1 MGCNSEY
8 MNPTQKEANSKH
20 VASLLVYVQEQLDGN
35 AVQEYSAAANS
46 IYGNIHLLD
55 EMTAE
60 LCHALKLVVDG
71 DEETYNRIVYDA
83 KNPMSRKLA
92 DWWEQHVEADLKRK
106 AREQKLVT
114 VAEMRNKE
122 YAEYLR
128 LKAKFGE

>member
-1 MGCNSEY
+1 MACNSEY

-35 AVQEYSAAANS
+35 AVQEYASAANS
-46 IYGNIHLLD
+46 IYGNAGLLD

-60 LCHALKLVVDG
+60 LCCALKLVVDG
-71 DEETYNRIVYDA
+71 DQETYDRIIYDA

-92 DWWEQHVEADLKRK
+92 DWWEQHVEADLKRND
-106 AREQKLVT
+106 REEQL

-128 LKAKFGE
+128 LKEKFGE

>member
-20 VASLLVYVQEQLDGN
+20 VASLLVYVQEKLGVEKN
-35 AVQEYSAAANS
+35 RNYVVAADY

-60 LCHALKLVVDG
+60 LCHALKLVVDSG
-71 DEETYNRIVYDA
+71 EETYDRIVYDA

-106 AREQKLVT
+106 AREEQL

>member
-1 MGCNSEY
+1 MACNADY

-35 AVQEYSAAANS
+35 AVQEYATAANS
-46 IYGNIHLLD
+46 IYGNAGLLD

-60 LCHALKLVVDG
+60 LCHALKLIVDSG
-71 DEETYNRIVYDA
+71 EETYNRIVYDA

-92 DWWEQHVEADLKRK
+92 DWWEQHVEADLKRND
-106 AREQKLVT
+106 REEQLVMQNY
-114 VAEMRNKE
+114 AKE

>member
-1 MGCNSEY
+1 

-20 VASLLVYVQEQLDGN
+20 VASLLVYVQGQLDGT
-35 AVQEYSAAANS
+35 AVQEYATAANS
-46 IYGNIHLLD
+46 IYGNADLLD

-60 LCHALKLVVDG
+60 LCHALKLIVDSG
-71 DEETYNRIVYDA
+71 EETYNRIVYDA

-92 DWWEQHVEADLKRK
+92 DWWEQHVEADLKR
-106 AREQKLVT
+106 REQ
-114 VAEMRNKE
+114 AIQSYAKE

>member
-1 MGCNSEY
+1 MPCNADY

-35 AVQEYSAAANS
+35 AVQEYAIAANNS
-46 IYGNIHLLD
+46 YGNPALLD

-60 LCHALKLVVDG
+60 LCYALKLIVDSG
-71 DEETYNRIVYDA
+71 EETYNRIVYDA

-92 DWWEQHVEADLKRK
+92 DWWEQHVEADLKR
-106 AREQKLVT
+106 REQ
-114 VAEMRNKE
+114 AIQSYAKE